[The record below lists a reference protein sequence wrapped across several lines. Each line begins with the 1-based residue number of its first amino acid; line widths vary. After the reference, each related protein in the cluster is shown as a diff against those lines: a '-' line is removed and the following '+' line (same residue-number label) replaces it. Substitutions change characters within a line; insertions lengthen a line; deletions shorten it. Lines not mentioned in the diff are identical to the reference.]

1 MNSRS
6 GLFIEL
12 PELSDE
18 MASTILGFLYELTT
32 AFENHYANQ
41 LRRYHQPCDASQ
53 PDLFEGFDGEL
64 PPF

>member
-6 GLFIEL
+6 GLFVEP

-18 MASTILGFLYELTT
+18 MASVILDFLQALTT

-53 PDLFEGFDGEL
+53 PDLFEDVDGEL

>member
-6 GLFIEL
+6 PFFAEL

-18 MASTILGFLYELTT
+18 MASVILDFLYALIT

-41 LRRYHQPCDASQ
+41 LRRYHQPCDTSQ
-53 PDLFEGFDGEL
+53 PDLFEDFDDTL